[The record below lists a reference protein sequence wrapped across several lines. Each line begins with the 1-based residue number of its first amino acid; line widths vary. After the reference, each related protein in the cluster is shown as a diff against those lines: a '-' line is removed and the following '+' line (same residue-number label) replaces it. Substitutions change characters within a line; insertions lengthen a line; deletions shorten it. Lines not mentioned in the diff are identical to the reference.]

1 MVARARASA
10 MMEPMTSAASQPAD
24 PRRIDEFRIAARDLR
39 PGDLVNTSP
48 GAEDDWQQVLAVHTP
63 DTAASADPDVLTLVN
78 EIGDRYVVVELSDL
92 APVDSNIYF
101 AAGIAMAYATDDGPD
116 QPVSD
121 VVSSGDG
128 VRTYLYT
135 IHEVVT
141 VRAAR

>member
-1 MVARARASA
+1 
-10 MMEPMTSAASQPAD
+10 MTSAASLPAD
-24 PRRIDEFRIAARDLR
+24 PRRIDEYRIAARDLR

-48 GAEDDWQQVLAVHTP
+48 GAEDDWQRVLSVS
-63 DTAASADPDVLTLVN
+63 SADSAPSDDPQMQALVN

-101 AAGIAMAYATDDGPD
+101 AAGLAMVYATDDGPD
-116 QPVSD
+116 QAVTDAVSD
-121 VVSSGDG
+121 GQG

-141 VRAAR
+141 VRSRG